1 MTNPKFLFA
10 KFSEKDIL
18 LEQGRLLYS
27 LLSAFSTTGYRISL
41 FNNLAPDSLEKYGK
55 LVFSLEGLTLADSP
69 PTNPENWIYL
79 YDKEDKTLGK
89 YEWRKKIEVRDDLF
103 SSYCLKNPVI
113 MPFPVHPVHCGPD
126 LEQRLQQCRA
136 SEKKIRVFFSG
147 DTKNY
152 GRNRIR
158 YPQAKLPRLDVINTV
173 LERMGDDAILVK
185 DLSTLSEL
193 HGSVYTNKCVIVDT
207 SKIWIDDREWLR
219 NLAKADFFLG
229 PPGIVMPMCHNIVEA
244 MAVGT
249 IPITNYPEWFEPK
262 LSHMENCIAFDDKDD
277 LIDKIRSAL
286 EMGTDQIAKMRAN
299 AMGHYET
306 HLRSSAFTRGLESHP
321 DRKIVVLIYTEGNVA
336 RNWTKLNKRSI
347 LMRGT
352 TPAGGKGWLGRVSE
366 CLFPPEIV
374 A

>member
-10 KFSEKDIL
+10 KFSGKEIL

-27 LLSAFSTTGYRISL
+27 LLNAFSSTGYRISL

-55 LVFSLEGLTLADSP
+55 LVFSLEGLTLIDSP
-69 PTNPENWIYL
+69 PTNPEDWIYL
-79 YDKEDKTLGK
+79 YDKEDKALGK

-103 SSYCLKNPVI
+103 SSYCFKNPVI
-113 MPFPVHPVHCGPD
+113 MPFPVHPVHSGPD
-126 LEQRLQQCRA
+126 LEQRLQQCRG
-136 SEKKIRVFFSG
+136 SEKKVRVFFSG

-158 YPQAKLPRLDVINTV
+158 YPKAKLPRLEVINTV

-193 HGSVYTNKCVIVDT
+193 HDSAYTNKCVIVDT
-207 SKIWIDDREWLR
+207 SRMWIDDREWLR

-249 IPITNYPEWFEPK
+249 VPITNYPEWFDPK
-262 LSHMENCIAFDDKDD
+262 LTHMENCIAFDDKDD
-277 LIDKIRSAL
+277 LINKIRSVL
-286 EMGTDQIAKMRAN
+286 EMGADQIARMQAN
-299 AMGHYET
+299 ALGHYET
-306 HLRSSAFTRGLESHP
+306 HLRASAFTRGLELHP
-321 DRKIVVLIYTEGNVA
+321 DRRIIVLIYTEGNVA
-336 RNWTKLNKRSI
+336 RNWAKLNKRSI

-352 TPAGGKGWLGRVSE
+352 IPSGDKGWVGRVSE
-366 CLFPPEIV
+366 CLFPRES
-374 A
+374 